1 MPTSESTSIN
11 SLFTVYCLFT
21 GPDSV
26 LGMSGW
32 ADSGP
37 VNKDPVLGKLTGQWG
52 EEQKETFVAFGIRC

>member
-1 MPTSESTSIN
+1 M
-11 SLFTVYCLFT
+11 
-21 GPDSV
+21 